1 MKYLGLTIAELK
13 AKNANLTA
21 VEIAQQPKLWLKIYQ
36 EIVDRKSEI
45 SHFLEDI
52 DSNDQ
57 VILTGAG
64 SSSFIGEALESVY
77 IQQFNSNTRA
87 VPTTTILTHPETYF
101 SQERPTLLISF
112 ARSGNSPESRA
123 VMALANQLC
132 GEIKHLV
139 ITCNEHGQMIKE
151 IETGRDFVLLL
162 PKEADDQSLA
172 MTGSFTGMMFAA
184 YLLTQTL
191 HIETL
196 RTQVEHWTKQG
207 EKLIRED
214 YSIFKSLADQDF
226 KRAIFLGSGPLL
238 GIARESHLKVQ
249 ELTNGRVMCNYDS
262 YLGLRHGP
270 KVVVDSDTLVVY
282 LRSEDGY
289 IVQYERDLIQ
299 DLMSQKLGKIH
310 LAVGSGFDLAPSFDF
325 ECRID
330 KVENPILF
338 AIFAVLPAQLLGFY
352 KSLQLGLHPDR
363 PSVNGAISR
372 VVKGVMVYEYH
383 RNQGK
388 PSPLQIG

>member
-52 DSNDQ
+52 DSNNQ

-310 LAVGSGFDLAPSFDF
+310 LAVGSGFDLAHSFDF